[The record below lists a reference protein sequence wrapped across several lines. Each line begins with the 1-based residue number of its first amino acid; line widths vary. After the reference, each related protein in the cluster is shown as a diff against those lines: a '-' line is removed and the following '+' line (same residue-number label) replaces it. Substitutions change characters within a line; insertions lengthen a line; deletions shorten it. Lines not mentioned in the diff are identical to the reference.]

1 MKSDPR
7 DQASKCVPSL
17 MPAPWT
23 EALANKPPSHK
34 LYRVPLL
41 FAACLLSPGMGESM
55 LEPFKIHFSGSI
67 KPYKGLMTASPISF
81 QI

>member
-67 KPYKGLMTASPISF
+67 KPYKGLMTASPIGF